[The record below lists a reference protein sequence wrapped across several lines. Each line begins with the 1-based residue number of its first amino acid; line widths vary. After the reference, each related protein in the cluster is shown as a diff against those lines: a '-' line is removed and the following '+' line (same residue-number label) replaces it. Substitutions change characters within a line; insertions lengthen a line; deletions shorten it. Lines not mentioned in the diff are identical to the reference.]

1 MEVKRMGKYL
11 AVVTLE
17 DKGNEFTDDEFDMA
31 TVLDGMIDRE
41 LNPDVT
47 VYKLERFADEATDT

>member
-1 MEVKRMGKYL
+1 MGKYL